1 MLPLNAVNVLL
12 TNALIEGV
20 SMVHGLMTVVW
31 LLFCYF
37 IGLNDFFSTIPACF
51 FIGREM
57 AQAEQRVISQYYD
70 NKRAN
75 APWYC
80 GFEKRA
86 WTKKGLMDFIIPWLV
101 TLCYSFII

>member
-1 MLPLNAVNVLL
+1 
-12 TNALIEGV
+12 
-20 SMVHGLMTVVW
+20 MVHGLMTIVC
-31 LLFCYF
+31 LLFCYVT
-37 IGLNDFFSTIPACF
+37 GLNSLYIVPVCF
-51 FIGREM
+51 FVAREI
-57 AQAEQRVISQYYD
+57 AQAEQRVISQYYN

-86 WTKKGLMDFIIPWLV
+86 WTKKGLIDWFIPWIL

>member
-1 MLPLNAVNVLL
+1 
-12 TNALIEGV
+12 
-20 SMVHGLMTVVW
+20 MVHGLITVVW
-31 LLFCYF
+31 LLFCYTT
-37 IGLNDFFSTIPACF
+37 GLNDLYIMPVSF
-51 FIGREM
+51 FIGREV

>member
-1 MLPLNAVNVLL
+1 MA
-12 TNALIEGV
+12 
-20 SMVHGLMTVVW
+20 HGLITVVW
-31 LLFCYF
+31 LLFCY
-37 IGLNDFFSTIPACF
+37 ITGINDLYIMPVCF

-80 GFEKRA
+80 GFENEL
-86 WTKKGLMDFIIPWLV
+86 GLRRD
-101 TLCYSFII
+101 